1 MKQDG
6 PWAKYAPPPQ
16 AAPAAQDPAGAGPWS
31 RYAAPAAPATGRPPP
46 RNQRR
51 QRQSDDNGVAEATG
65 VADSGGPA
73 PAAAFLP
80 GQYKDS
86 QGEPMS
92 PLEPGDQDYT
102 PSPGQ
107 RSWAGTSRDPVP
119 LDQLP
124 TEEVLALPVGT
135 YYVAPGMTEAE
146 QLAGPIT
153 LGGTGGTLYTAPD
166 GRVFRVADPTSLLDA
181 GEAAAAGLGRGIG
194 KTVLTAQELLGQGLS
209 MLPTQRGGRDLESL
223 ITGQQ
228 NAPQGLAGWLVNNA
242 REGKAG
248 LDADVQRYRDS
259 PITNFAMQTGTVGG
273 ELAVTAPV
281 AGAIGRGITA
291 GGNAVARIA
300 PGIGNAMARIGQS
313 TSAGG
318 FLPRAAQYAERTPS
332 LWSAEGL
339 LSRGADAAT
348 RAAGGAISGGVQT
361 ALIDPED
368 AQMGAAIG
376 AFIPTIG
383 AQVGRAA
390 LRPLLDGYDML
401 TRRVGPARAA
411 SIFRES
417 LGVDYDAA
425 VAALQNA
432 PEGVTARQ
440 ALVEAGVEPRV
451 FMAVGREA
459 ERGGG
464 TPVFGAIA
472 ERQAAN
478 RQTTLNRMAGGDAV
492 QPREEV
498 RNAMRGA
505 LNQDTALPRG
515 IALAQADASGAS
527 LDVEPIADHLL
538 GLASARGTRADPVM
552 PSVLATVAQRLRD
565 AAALNDGVIAAADL
579 YRIRQ
584 TVGDDIKAAL
594 VTRTG
599 ALTDASDRRI
609 GGLLSSVQPLI
620 DDAIE
625 TAGGSGWRRYL
636 EDFGT
641 GARAIERQALMGE
654 AARRHADDTNAFRAL
669 VRGDAPDA
677 VGVASGGRTRNINAM
692 LGPGNTAGPSRMD
705 ALDRFAG
712 ELARDERVGQL
723 AADPQAVAE
732 ARALLDRSKNPAQQ
746 AFGAVARFLSSR
758 TAAAEAFASML
769 AEQRIGQDVRRALAE
784 GYQSGA
790 SALDLLAMVPTR
802 ERAQVA
808 RNMANPAFWR
818 SVQGAGVSAGRSVRD
833 WLNRRPENAN
843 RMAIGS
849 AGDVPL
855 NAMTQ

>member
-1 MKQDG
+1 M
-6 PWAKYAPPPQ
+6 
-16 AAPAAQDPAGAGPWS
+16 AQDPPAGFTLT
-31 RYAAPAAPATGRPPP
+31 APPAPRSGGGGSAPPRGFTLTAP
-46 RNQRR
+46 PQRRQQQTPVRNQRR
-51 QRQSDDNGVAEATG
+51 PRAVAPADNGVDEAAG
-65 VADSGGPA
+65 VSDSGGPA

-119 LDQLP
+119 LDQLT
-124 TEEVLALPVGT
+124 TEEVLALPVGV

-146 QLAGPIT
+146 QLAAPIT
-153 LGGTGGTLYTAPD
+153 LGGTGGTLYPAPD
-166 GRVFRVADPTSLLDA
+166 GRVFRVPDPTTLLDA
-181 GEAAAAGLGRGIG
+181 GEAAAAGLGRGIF
-194 KTVLTAQELLGQGLS
+194 KTALTAQELLGQGLS
-209 MLPTQRGGRDLESL
+209 MLPAQRGGNNLEGL

-242 REGKAG
+242 REGKAR

-259 PITNFAMQTGTVGG
+259 PITNFAMQAGTVGG
-273 ELAVTAPV
+273 ELAVTVPAG
-281 AGAIGRGITA
+281 GAIGRGITA
-291 GGNAVARIA
+291 GGTAVARFA
-300 PGIGNAMARIGQS
+300 PGVGNAMARIGQS

-318 FLPRAAQYAERTPS
+318 FLPRAAQYAETNPTF
-332 LWSAEGL
+332 A
-339 LSRGADAAT
+339 SRAADLAT
-348 RAAGGAISGGVQT
+348 RATGGAISGGVQT
-361 ALIDPED
+361 ALVDPED

-401 TRRVGPARAA
+401 TRRIGPARAA
-411 SIFRES
+411 RIFRES
-417 LGVDYDAA
+417 LGIDYDAA
-425 VAALQNA
+425 VTALQNA

-464 TPVFGAIA
+464 APVFGAIA

-478 RQTTLNRMAGGDAV
+478 RQTTLNRMAGGESVVA
-492 QPREEV
+492 REEGV
-498 RNAMRGA
+498 NAMRGA

-552 PSVLATVAQRLRD
+552 PSVLATVAQRLRN

-636 EDFGT
+636 EDFGA

-692 LGPGNTAGPSRMD
+692 LGPGATAGPSRMD

-723 AADPQAVAE
+723 AADPQAVVE
-732 ARALLDRSKNPAQQ
+732 ARALLDRSKHPAQQ
-746 AFGAVARFLSSR
+746 AFGAVARFLSPR

-849 AGDVPL
+849 AGDVPS
-855 NAMTQ
+855 NAMAQ

>member
-1 MKQDG
+1 
-6 PWAKYAPPPQ
+6 
-16 AAPAAQDPAGAGPWS
+16 
-31 RYAAPAAPATGRPPP
+31 
-46 RNQRR
+46 
-51 QRQSDDNGVAEATG
+51 
-65 VADSGGPA
+65 
-73 PAAAFLP
+73 
-80 GQYKDS
+80 
-86 QGEPMS
+86 MS

-119 LDQLP
+119 LDQLT
-124 TEEVLALPVGT
+124 TEEVLALPVGV

-146 QLAGPIT
+146 QLAAPIT

-194 KTVLTAQELLGQGLS
+194 KTALTAQELLGQGLS
-209 MLPTQRGGRDLESL
+209 MLPTQRGRAD
-223 ITGQQ
+223 Q
-228 NAPQGLAGWLVNNA
+228 PRGLAGWLVNNA

-281 AGAIGRGITA
+281 GGAIGRGITA
-291 GGNAVARIA
+291 GGNAVARVA
-300 PGIGNAMARIGQS
+300 PGIGNAMARIGQA

-318 FLPRAAQYAERTPS
+318 FLPRAAQYAETNPTF
-332 LWSAEGL
+332 A
-339 LSRGADAAT
+339 SRAADLAT
-348 RAAGGAISGGVQT
+348 RATGGAISGGVQT

-417 LGVDYDAA
+417 LGIDYDAA

-478 RQTTLNRMAGGDAV
+478 RQTTLNRMAGGESVTA
-492 QPREEV
+492 REEGV
-498 RNAMRGA
+498 NAMRRNLNAETTPIREDA
-505 LNQDTALPRG
+505 LRAANAS
-515 IALAQADASGAS
+515 QA
-527 LDVEPIADHLL
+527 LDVQPIVDELMSLTEVA
-538 GLASARGTRADPVM
+538 GTRADPVEVR
-552 PSVLATVAQRLRD
+552 VLATIARQLGDLAERNGG
-565 AAALNDGVIAAADL
+565 AIAAEDL

-584 TVGDDIKAAL
+584 NGLNDAITKALSSARGGQ
-594 VTRTG
+594 V
-599 ALTDASDRRI
+599 DASDARMASLLGRI
-609 GGLLSSVQPLI
+609 RPMV
-620 DDAIE
+620 DDAIRRAE
-625 TAGGSGWRRYL
+625 ARATPLVGAPSSYGPQQAGRFDEYL
-636 EDFGT
+636 DAFQT
-641 GARAIERQALMGE
+641 GARAQERQSLMGE
-654 AARRHADDTNAFRAL
+654 AARRLNQNGDSFRAL

-677 VGVASGGRTRNINAM
+677 VAEASGGRTRNINTM

-705 ALDRFAG
+705 ALNRFAG

-732 ARALLDRSKNPAQQ
+732 AQRLLDSKGKNSAQR
-746 AFGAVARFLSSR
+746 AFGAVARFLQPR
-758 TAAAEAFASML
+758 AAAAEAFASML

-855 NAMTQ
+855 NAMAQ

>member
-31 RYAAPAAPATGRPPP
+31 RYAAPAAPVTGRPPP

-51 QRQSDDNGVAEATG
+51 QRQSDDNGVVEAAG

-92 PLEPGDQDYT
+92 PLEPGDQDYVAQDNEIVIDSGVT
-102 PSPGQ
+102 DIGGVAHAVGPFGRGSMGMSVAEYESLP
-107 RSWAGTSRDPVP
+107 RD
-119 LDQLP
+119 
-124 TEEVLALPVGT
+124 EK
-135 YYVAPGMTEAE
+135 
-146 QLAGPIT
+146 I
-153 LGGTGGTLYTAPD
+153 
-166 GRVFRVADPTSLLDA
+166 RVF
-181 GEAAAAGLGRGIG
+181 EAAAARAEPIPPPADPRYRSQSAALMGAYRGIG
-194 KTVLTAQELLGQGLS
+194 DVLLGGQRLLGQGLDAIG
-209 MLPTQRGGRDLESL
+209 LDGP
-223 ITGQQ
+223 GQ
-228 NAPQGLAGWLVNNA
+228 WLVD
-242 REGKAG
+242 
-248 LDADVQRYRDS
+248 DADKLTTQLEGRTEPYR
-259 PITNFAMQTGTVGG
+259 PLNEGAFQMGRFGG
-273 ELAVTAPV
+273 QVAGTAP
-281 AGAIGRGITA
+281 AGGLVGRGITA
-291 GGNAVARIA
+291 GGNAVARFA
-300 PGIGNAMARIGQS
+300 PGVGNAMARIGQA
-313 TSAGG
+313 TTAGG
-318 FLPRAAQYAERTPS
+318 FLPRAAQYAETNPT
-332 LWSAEGL
+332 LV
-339 LSRGADAAT
+339 SRAADLAT
-348 RAAGGAISGGVQT
+348 RATGGAISGGVQT

-417 LGVDYDAA
+417 LGIDYDAA

-472 ERQAAN
+472 ERQDQA
-478 RQTTLNRMAGGDAV
+478 RRTTLNAMAGGGTAT
-492 QPREEV
+492 EAAAS
-498 RNAMRGA
+498 RNAMRRAVGETTAPMQERALTGA
-505 LNQDTALPRG
+505 N
-515 IALAQADASGAS
+515 ASGQ
-527 LDVEPIADHLL
+527 LDVEPIAEALM
-538 GLASARGTRADPVM
+538 TRADTPGVRANAVQPQLM
-552 PSVLATVAQRLRD
+552 ANIAQHLRNLAERG
-565 AAALNDGVIAAADL
+565 DGVIDVADL
-579 YRIRQ
+579 YEVRKSYVNDALDRLTGQMSLDGQKRTAAEQ
-584 TVGDDIKAAL
+584 TSILAD
-594 VTRTG
+594 TR
-599 ALTDASDRRI
+599 AM
-609 GGLLSSVQPLI
+609 I

-625 TAGGSGWRRYL
+625 AAGGTGWRDYL
-636 EDFGT
+636 QSYST
-641 GARAIERQALMGE
+641 GAREAERRGLSAT
-654 AARRHADDTNAFRAL
+654 AAGLYDTSPNAFRRL
-669 VRGDAPDA
+669 VGGNDPET
-677 VGVASGGRTRNINAM
+677 VAAAFPSGGRESFDINAM
-692 LGPGNTAGPSRMD
+692 MGADYGPNRMVP
-705 ALDRFAG
+705 LRQVAG

-746 AFGAVARFLSSR
+746 AFGAVARFLSPR

-790 SALDLLAMVPTR
+790 SALDILAMVPTR